1 MSRLQFQPLSPVVG
15 VEVSGVDLTQPFTDE
30 ERAELLDQFHTHRLV
45 LFRGQEI
52 SDDDHVRLC
61 SYLLPVNEG
70 VGYVSNT
77 EVKGF
82 HPGDFNLLYHS
93 DFMFLEHPLLGIS
106 LCAIEVEPDAAGTR
120 FVNTELAA
128 REMPDAMRA
137 RFADLEVVMLANTV
151 DGREDIPAR
160 TVRVPD
166 DAPWDRY
173 MRTDRPVI
181 SDHPITHTPFI
192 PVSPQ
197 QASHFVGCTAE
208 QSDEL
213 LDQLFAYLY
222 ADRFVYEHEWV
233 KDDLIIW
240 DNITLQHGRREN
252 APDARRCLR
261 RITMNDVSMQE
272 LLVGT
277 VWGKAA
283 AAS

>member
-1 MSRLQFQPLSPVVG
+1 MSALQSRELSPVVG
-15 VEVSGVDLTQPFTDE
+15 VEVSGVDLTKPLDDE
-30 ERAELLDQFHTHRLV
+30 QQAELLDLFRTHHLV

-52 SDDDHVRLC
+52 SDEDHVRLC

-93 DFMFLEHPLLGIS
+93 DFMFMDHPLLGIS
-106 LCAIEVEPDAAGTR
+106 LCALEVVPDAAGTR

-128 REMPDAMRA
+128 NAMPDDMRA
-137 RFADLEVVMLANTV
+137 KFDDLEVVMLANTV

-166 DAPWDRY
+166 DAPHDRY
-173 MRTDRPVI
+173 MRIARPLI

-192 PVSPQ
+192 PASPQ
-197 QASHFVGCTAE
+197 QGSHFVGK
-208 QSDEL
+208 SDEESDVL
-213 LDQLFAYLY
+213 LDEIFDYLY
-222 ADRFVYEHEWV
+222 DDRFVYEHEWV

-272 LLVGT
+272 LLAGT
-277 VWGKAA
+277 VWGRATA
-283 AAS
+283 TS

>member
-1 MSRLQFQPLSPVVG
+1 MGTLEIRALSPVVG
-15 VEVSGVDLTQPFTDE
+15 VEVGGVDLTEPLTDHQQ
-30 ERAELLDQFHTHRLV
+30 AELLEAFREHRLV

-106 LCAIEVEPDAAGTR
+106 LYAIEVAPDAAGTR
-120 FVNTELAA
+120 FVNTEVAA
-128 REMPDAMRA
+128 REMPAEMRA
-137 RFADLEVVMLANTV
+137 KFGELDVVLLANTV

-173 MRTDRPVI
+173 MRTTRPVI

-192 PVSPQ
+192 PVSGQ
-197 QASHFVGCTAE
+197 QASHFVGRTEAE
-208 QSDEL
+208 SDAL
-213 LDQLFAYLY
+213 LDEIFAYLY
-222 ADRFVYEHEWV
+222 DDRFVYEHHWV

-240 DNITLQHGRREN
+240 DNVTLQHGRREN
-252 APDARRCLR
+252 APEARRCLR

-272 LLVGT
+272 LLAGT
-277 VWGKAA
+277 VWGGAVTA
-283 AAS
+283 T

>member
-1 MSRLQFQPLSPVVG
+1 MSELQARALSPVVG
-15 VEVSGVDLTQPFTDE
+15 VEVRGVDLTQPLTDGQQ
-30 ERAELLDQFHTHRLV
+30 AELLELFRTHRLV

-52 SDDDHVRLC
+52 SDDEHMRVC

-93 DFMFLEHPLLGIS
+93 DFMFMEHPLLGIS
-106 LCAIEVEPDAAGTR
+106 LNAIEVEPDAAGTR
-120 FVNTELAA
+120 YVNTEVAA

-137 RFADLEVVMLANTV
+137 KFGNLDVVMLANTV

-166 DAPWDRY
+166 TAPWDRY
-173 MRTDRPVI
+173 MRIVRPVI

-192 PVSPQ
+192 PVSSQ
-197 QASHFVGCTAE
+197 QGSHFVGRSMGE
-208 QSDEL
+208 SDAL
-213 LDQLFAYLY
+213 LDEIFDYMY
-222 ADRFVYEHEWV
+222 DDRFVYEHEWV
-233 KDDLIIW
+233 EGDLIIW

-252 APDARRCLR
+252 TPEARRCLR
-261 RITMNDVSMQE
+261 RITMNDVSMQA
-272 LLVGT
+272 LLTGT
-277 VWGKAA
+277 VWGRGTTT
-283 AAS
+283 S

>member
-1 MSRLQFQPLSPVVG
+1 MSTLQFRPLSPVVG

-30 ERAELLDQFHTHRLV
+30 QRAELVEQFRKYRLV

-61 SYLLPVNEG
+61 TYLLPVNEG

-77 EVKGF
+77 EIKGF

-106 LCAIEVEPDAAGTR
+106 LCAIEVEPNAAGTR

-128 REMPDAMRA
+128 HEMPDAMRE
-137 RFADLEVVMLANTV
+137 RFGDLEVVMLANTV

-197 QASHFVGCTAE
+197 QASHFVGCTEA

-213 LDQLFAYLY
+213 LDEMFAYLY
-222 ADRFVYEHEWV
+222 ADRFVYEHDWV

-240 DNITLQHGRREN
+240 DNVTLQHGRREN

-272 LLVGT
+272 LLAGT
-277 VWGKAA
+277 VWGRA
-283 AAS
+283 AASS

>member
-1 MSRLQFQPLSPVVG
+1 
-15 VEVSGVDLTQPFTDE
+15 
-30 ERAELLDQFHTHRLV
+30 
-45 LFRGQEI
+45 
-52 SDDDHVRLC
+52 
-61 SYLLPVNEG
+61 
-70 VGYVSNT
+70 
-77 EVKGF
+77 
-82 HPGDFNLLYHS
+82 
-93 DFMFLEHPLLGIS
+93 MFLAHPLLGIS
-106 LCAIEVEPDAAGTR
+106 LCAIEVEPDAAATR

-128 REMPDAMRA
+128 AEMPDAMRA
-137 RFADLEVVMLANTV
+137 KFADLDVVMLANTV

-197 QASHFVGCTAE
+197 QASHFAGCTEE

-213 LDQLFAYLY
+213 LDEMFAYLY
-222 ADRFVYEHEWV
+222 ADRFVYEHQWLE
-233 KDDLIIW
+233 DDLIIW
-240 DNITLQHGRREN
+240 DNITLQHGRHEN

-272 LLVGT
+272 LLAGT
-277 VWGKAA
+277 VWGRAA
-283 AAS
+283 AG

>member
-1 MSRLQFQPLSPVVG
+1 MSTLEFRPLSPVVG
-15 VEVSGVDLTQPFTDE
+15 VEVSGVDLTEPLTGDQQ
-30 ERAELLDQFHTHRLV
+30 AELLEQFRQHRLV
-45 LFRGQEI
+45 LFRGQAI
-52 SDDDHVRLC
+52 TDDDHMRLC

-77 EVKGF
+77 EIKGF

-128 REMPDAMRA
+128 QQMPDAMRA
-137 RFADLEVVMLANTV
+137 KFADLEVVMLANTV

-181 SDHPITHTPFI
+181 TDHHITHTPFI
-192 PVSPQ
+192 PASPQ
-197 QASHFVGCTAE
+197 QASHFVGCTE
-208 QSDEL
+208 QQSDEL
-213 LDQLFAYLY
+213 LDELFAYLY
-222 ADRFVYEHEWV
+222 ADRFVYEHQWV
-233 KDDLIIW
+233 EDDLIIW
-240 DNITLQHGRREN
+240 DNVTLQHGRREN

-272 LLVGT
+272 LLAGT
-277 VWGKAA
+277 VWGRAA
-283 AAS
+283 AG